1 MYIKN
6 EIYTGKPTDILYAD
20 DGFLLQH
27 KQTKLCYGSVS
38 LEDGRKQEDYNEIP
52 ESEDDEQ
59 SPID

>member
-20 DGFLLQH
+20 DGYLLQH

-38 LEDGRKQEDYNEIP
+38 LEDGRKQEDYNEIEAP
-52 ESEDDEQ
+52 RTEDETTTD
-59 SPID
+59 

>member
-20 DGFLLQH
+20 DGYLLQH

-38 LEDGRKQEDYNEIP
+38 LEDGRTQEDYNEIETP
-52 ESEDDEQ
+52 KDNETITD
-59 SPID
+59 